1 MNQKVCFSETQRFS
15 QWWLWA
21 ILGIID
27 LGILL
32 GVLQQLFLGQSFGNN
47 PMSNTG
53 LGLMLVFMFLINL
66 LLYNFKLET
75 VITEDGIYVKLF
87 PIHFKFRFID
97 WNIINKS
104 YTRKYKP
111 LLEFGGWG
119 LRYGFGGTAYNVS
132 GNEGLQLEY
141 NGNSHLLIGTHRAE
155 ELKKVLIKLGHWK
168 E

>member
-1 MNQKVCFSETQRFS
+1 
-15 QWWLWA
+15 
-21 ILGIID
+21 
-27 LGILL
+27 
-32 GVLQQLFLGQSFGNN
+32 
-47 PMSNTG
+47 MSNTG
-53 LGLMLVFMFLINL
+53 LGLLLVFMFLINL

-119 LRYGFGGTAYNVS
+119 LRYGFG
-132 GNEGLQLEY
+132 EW
-141 NGNSHLLIGTHRAE
+141 LIMFRE
-155 ELKKVLIKLGHWK
+155 MKVYSWSITEILTYS
-168 E
+168 